1 MGMTVVSTRSG
12 KAGTSHGRILPL
24 VAATHMDDHPAVSPS
39 VTSRSPVWLNRSN
52 IEAITRV
59 ATIGPLTLRPDDNI
73 AV

>member
-1 MGMTVVSTRSG
+1 
-12 KAGTSHGRILPL
+12 
-24 VAATHMDDHPAVSPS
+24 